1 MRYRDDAR
9 RKREERE
16 RAPSDLPRWRSWW
29 LSVRS
34 WRRSTA
40 ATCSAATSTGSKSSA
55 SSSPT
60 ASRSTG
66 QHTVCRGTSR
76 GCAASSTRSPD
87 FHWDL
92 RHLLVDGS
100 WLSAH
105 LVDTGTTQVGRPVST
120 QELAIYRI
128 AAGKIAEVFGDLDH
142 RRLVGEG

>member
-1 MRYRDDAR
+1 MAFMAA
-9 RKREERE
+9 E
-16 RAPSDLPRWRSWW
+16 RAELEAFYRRYLQRCNEHRFEELGEFVADGVEVNGSAHGLPRYIAGLRSVVDA
-29 LSVRS
+29 L
-34 WRRSTA
+34 
-40 ATCSAATSTGSKSSA
+40 
-55 SSSPT
+55 
-60 ASRSTG
+60 
-66 QHTVCRGTSR
+66 
-76 GCAASSTRSPD
+76 PD

-105 LVDTGTTQVGRPVST
+105 LVDTGTIKAGRPVST